1 MTRAR
6 IRWLPASEGGR
17 ASPPA
22 GSEYSTVAR
31 FERLREKWPQE
42 AWSVV
47 LVMSEPINEDGT
59 LTCEI
64 RMLTEAGA
72 PAALLSQGSRF
83 DLFEG
88 SQKVAEGYVL

>member
-1 MTRAR
+1 
-6 IRWLPASEGGR
+6 
-17 ASPPA
+17 
-22 GSEYSTVAR
+22 
-31 FERLREKWPQE
+31 
-42 AWSVV
+42 
-47 LVMSEPINEDGT
+47 MSEPINEDGT